1 MELQYTILCLD
12 DTSLPF
18 SFDQRNARA
27 FLYRTS
33 HLTPNPNPYTTLL
46 PSPFHPSRAILHHA
60 HDPAVVPPLAHLE
73 PALPVARRAGRVR
86 GRDALERGGAAVA
99 DAGGEGRVAAGV
111 DAGVA
116 AREGDVGV
124 AEEGEGDVAVVEA
137 AGQVAELDAVVAGVA
152 VGEPGDVLAA
162 VFWWVVGG

>member
-1 MELQYTILCLD
+1 M
-12 DTSLPF
+12 F
-18 SFDQRNARA
+18 
-27 FLYRTS
+27 
-33 HLTPNPNPYTTLL
+33 
-46 PSPFHPSRAILHHA
+46 
-60 HDPAVVPPLAHLE
+60 PPLAHLE

-152 VGEPGDVLAA
+152 VGEPGDVLAT